1 MKFGFT
7 DSQPTLEKLTMCLY
21 LNYFYYQIDQE
32 MPKKFKGFE
41 ILHLKA
47 NIITFMDQ
55 FMNDTRYMESFEQ
68 LSKKYIRLLM
78 VMDY

>member
-1 MKFGFT
+1 MALRIT
-7 DSQPTLEKLTMCLY
+7 SQHGKADDVSLFEL
-21 LNYFYYQIDQE
+21 FYYQIDQE